1 MITLFSLAGSSAIVI
16 GALLPWM
23 TFFAGLQRISGVSG
37 AYGKALLAVGIAS
50 AVVAVLARIR
60 TTQRVWR
67 QLSIV
72 LGAGASVAAVV
83 LLVRAM
89 QFTSSDMMRMMVPR
103 VGPGLWVVAAGG
115 AVAALTALTATAL
128 TATTLTATTLTDRR

>member
-1 MITLFSLAGSSAIVI
+1 MITLLSLAGSSAIVV

-50 AVVAVLARIR
+50 TVVAIVARVR
-60 TTQRVWR
+60 TSQRVWR
-67 QLSIV
+67 GLSIV
-72 LGAGASVAAVV
+72 LSASASVAAVV
-83 LLVRAM
+83 LLVRAV
-89 QFTSSDMMRMMVPR
+89 QFTSSDTMRMMVPR
-103 VGPGLWVVAAGG
+103 VGPGLWVVAIGG

-128 TATTLTATTLTDRR
+128 TGRR